1 MPEADY
7 QRASS
12 RIIGILEDENMMR
25 KIAMAGDRE
34 QKLGSFIDERFKNSE
49 NMKKAVFYKLDNKF
63 TQNYGKRR
71 YWRGRTLNDV
81 FDEYKIQVDS
91 IQREAR
97 EKEERD
103 TQIKIERYD
112 REEKGI
118 KTRFE
123 ERKKEAISKM
133 ERQLIERNERSEV
146 IAAQRRL
153 SGAERIKLEQEGRLI
168 K

>member
-7 QRASS
+7 IRASS
-12 RIIGILEDENMMR
+12 RVIGILEDEKMMR
-25 KIAMAGDRE
+25 EIAMAGDRE
-34 QKLGSFIDERFKNSE
+34 QKLGDFIDERFE
-49 NMKKAVFYKLDNKF
+49 NNANLKRAVLYKLDNKF
-63 TQNYGKRR
+63 TQNIDRR
-71 YWRGRTLNDV
+71 FWRGRTLNNV
-81 FDEYKIQVDS
+81 FDEYKIQVDE

-103 TQIKIERYD
+103 TQIKMERYD

-123 ERKKEAISKM
+123 GRKKEAISRM
-133 ERQLIERNERSEV
+133 ERQLIERNEKSEI